1 MMNFDQVNDK
11 ITKNGF
17 RRHAGTRTN
26 YVEETNTTQKVYDYE
41 HRKKLDMFSVY
52 ANEFGSVEYIE
63 YTQVGFNPDTR
74 KYSQKVTTI
83 NNIADLNKILA

>member
-26 YVEETNTTQKVYDYE
+26 YIEETNIVQKVYDYE

-52 ANEFGSVEYIE
+52 TNEFGSVESIE
-63 YTQVGFNPDTR
+63 YTKVAFNPETR
-74 KYSQKVTTI
+74 KYSQNVTII
-83 NNIADLNKILA
+83 NNLADLNKILG